1 MYTDAYK
8 TKEETEQALFHLM
21 YQFRQMNRKY
31 GLMVTEEINLLYKQS
46 NGRLETTRWGM
57 EQLKN
62 KLS

>member
-1 MYTDAYK
+1 MITEAIR

-31 GLMVTEEINLLYKQS
+31 GLMVTEEINSLYQQS
-46 NGRLETTRWGM
+46 NTRLESSRGRM
-57 EQLKN
+57 EQLEN